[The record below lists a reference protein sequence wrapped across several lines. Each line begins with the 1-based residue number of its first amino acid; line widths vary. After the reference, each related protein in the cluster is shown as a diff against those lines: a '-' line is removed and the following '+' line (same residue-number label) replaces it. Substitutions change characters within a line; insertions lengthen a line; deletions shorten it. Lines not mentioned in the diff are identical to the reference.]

1 MLAQTHLKQQSKPFS
16 SFFFLLLYLAL
27 LLADDLY
34 DYYARNELLRAL
46 DLRLTVLKE
55 EIFALLNRA
64 VVSNM
69 STRDV
74 SDLSSFVQHFGASE
88 FRYGPWALCMQGSR
102 PLFFLLK
109 ISVNAK
115 KCYLVGQI
123 TILYSSIS
131 PLIYNS
137 VIIWKKTDLPDHL
150 EITCFFKTVCYILIT
165 EIMYCFF

>member
-1 MLAQTHLKQQSKPFS
+1 M
-16 SFFFLLLYLAL
+16 LLYLAL

-88 FRYGPWALCMQGSR
+88 FRYGP
-102 PLFFLLK
+102 
-109 ISVNAK
+109 
-115 KCYLVGQI
+115 
-123 TILYSSIS
+123 
-131 PLIYNS
+131 
-137 VIIWKKTDLPDHL
+137 
-150 EITCFFKTVCYILIT
+150 
-165 EIMYCFF
+165 

>member
-1 MLAQTHLKQQSKPFS
+1 MSIVHAGFKATVFS
-16 SFFFLLLYLAL
+16 TK
-27 LLADDLY
+27 
-34 DYYARNELLRAL
+34 N
-46 DLRLTVLKE
+46 KCKC
-55 EIFALLNRA
+55 
-64 VVSNM
+64 
-69 STRDV
+69 
-74 SDLSSFVQHFGASE
+74 Q
-88 FRYGPWALCMQGSR
+88 
-102 PLFFLLK
+102 
-109 ISVNAK
+109 